1 MCTFRTGE
9 ACTCT
14 AAISSGP
21 RTRRQSRRRLCIPST
36 APTPRRSSDKT
47 KRETRRTVQTRP
59 ASALCFNTH
68 TRSHTHTH
76 VFIAESVHTHVQ
88 SLTYSY
94 TTCNKCGCVG
104 HRIVQDGTRT
114 LRANTSGTAE
124 PPNIALES
132 AAGASGWRQRPAPTV
147 VNASSDHSRKLAY
160 SCTQKRMQDLQCRAA
175 H

>member
-1 MCTFRTGE
+1 MYMCMCTFRTGE

-76 VFIAESVHTHVQ
+76 VFIAESVHTH
-88 SLTYSY
+88 TYNRLH
-94 TTCNKCGCVG
+94 T
-104 HRIVQDGTRT
+104 HTRRAT
-114 LRANTSGTAE
+114 SVAALGIELSKTERERSEQILRA
-124 PPNIALES
+124 PPNLRTSPSKVRLAP
-132 AAGASGWRQRPAPTV
+132 AAGASGQPQR
-147 VNASSDHSRKLAY
+147 L
-160 SCTQKRMQDLQCRAA
+160 
-175 H
+175 